1 MKAEFSEELGCGM
14 AAFEGAAIIFC
25 LSDLS
30 DPRQHGKGVDPLVE
44 VLILVL
50 AAAMAGAETFTEI
63 RALREG

>member
-14 AAFEGAAIIFC
+14 AGFESAAIISCF
-25 LSDLS
+25 SDLS

-50 AAAMAGAETFTEI
+50 AAVMAGAEAFTEI

>member
-14 AAFEGAAIIFC
+14 AAFESAAIISC